1 MRYSTTQKLRNAD
14 RIIFGDVLAGISV
27 ALLLIPQS
35 MAYAELAG
43 LPPEIGLFASA
54 LPPIFA
60 AFVASS
66 PYLQTGPVALT
77 SLLTLGALS
86 GLADAGTTHYVEL
99 AALLALIVGISR
111 LIFGFLRLGNLVYL
125 MNAPVVTGF
134 TSAAVILIIAS
145 QIPKTI
151 GNEINANGTLNRAYR
166 SLSDFEN
173 WEIESLLISGVT
185 IFLII
190 VGKYIHKLFPGALLV
205 LVAGSM
211 YSHLSDYKGPVVGEI
226 PTGIPNLGFGLPWG
240 SVDELF
246 LSGILIALIGFA
258 EPASISRIFASQ
270 ENQRWSANREF
281 VSQGLA
287 NVASAFSGA
296 LPVGGSFSR
305 SSLNKLSGAQS
316 KWSGL
321 VTGIVVCVFLPF
333 ANVLDRLPEATLG
346 AVVVAAVLGLI
357 RPKKLLFSIRDSTSE
372 GLITWVTFIATL
384 TLSPHVERGVL
395 VGIGFSILVNVYKKS
410 KLDDN
415 RIENFS

>member
-1 MRYSTTQKLRNAD
+1 MRYSATEKLRNAD
-14 RIIFGDVLAGISV
+14 RMIFGDVLAGVSV

-43 LPPEIGLFASA
+43 LPPVIGLFASA

-77 SLLTLGALS
+77 SLLTLGALT
-86 GLADAGTTHYVEL
+86 GLADSGTKHYVEL

-111 LIFGFLRLGNLVYL
+111 LIFGFLRMGKIVYL

-145 QIPKTI
+145 QIPKTL
-151 GNEINANGTLNRAYR
+151 GNEIDVNGTLNRAYR
-166 SLSDFEN
+166 SLTDFEN

-185 IFLII
+185 IFLVIA
-190 VGKYIHKLFPGALLV
+190 GKYIHKLFPGALFV
-205 LVAGSM
+205 LVGGSM

-226 PTGIPNLGFGLPWG
+226 PTGVPNLGFGLPWG
-240 SVDELF
+240 SIDELL
-246 LSGILIALIGFA
+246 LSGIVIALIGFA

-321 VTGIVVCVFLPF
+321 VTGVVVCLFLPF
-333 ANVLDRLPEATLG
+333 ANILDRLPKATLG
-346 AVVVAAVLGLI
+346 AVVVAAVIGLI
-357 RPKKLLFSIRDSTSE
+357 QPKKLFFSIRNSASE
-372 GLITWVTFIATL
+372 GFITWSTFIATL
-384 TLSPHVERGVL
+384 ILSPHVERGVL
-395 VGIGFSILVNVYKKS
+395 VGIGISILVSIYKKS
-410 KLDDN
+410 RLYN
-415 RIENFS
+415 NPI

>member
-1 MRYSTTQKLRNAD
+1 MRYSTTERLRNAD
-14 RIIFGDVLAGISV
+14 RIIFGDLLAGISV

-77 SLLTLGALS
+77 SLLTLGALN
-86 GLADAGTTHYVEL
+86 GLADSGTKHYVEL

-111 LIFGFLRLGNLVYL
+111 LIFGFLRIGNIVYL

-151 GNEINANGTLNRAYR
+151 GNEIDVNGTLNRAYR
-166 SLSDFEN
+166 SLTDFEN

-185 IFLII
+185 IFLVIA
-190 VGKYIHKLFPGALLV
+190 GKYIHKLFPGALFV
-205 LVAGSM
+205 LVGGSM
-211 YSHLSDYKGPVVGEI
+211 YSHLSGYKGPVVGEI
-226 PTGIPNLGFGLPWG
+226 PTGVPNLGFGLPWG
-240 SVDELF
+240 SIDELL
-246 LSGILIALIGFA
+246 LSGIVIALIGFA

-321 VTGIVVCVFLPF
+321 VTGVVVCLFLPF
-333 ANVLDRLPEATLG
+333 ANILDRLPKATLG
-346 AVVVAAVLGLI
+346 AVVVAAVVGLI
-357 RPKKLLFSIRDSTSE
+357 QPKKLFFSIRNSASE
-372 GLITWVTFIATL
+372 GFITWSTFIATL
-384 TLSPHVERGVL
+384 ILSPHVERGVL
-395 VGIGFSILVNVYKKS
+395 VGIGISILVSIYKKS
-410 KLDDN
+410 RLDN
-415 RIENFS
+415 NPI

>member
-145 QIPKTI
+145 QIPKII

-226 PTGIPNLGFGLPWG
+226 PTGIPDLGFGLPWG

-246 LSGILIALIGFA
+246 LSGIVIALIGFA

>member
-205 LVAGSM
+205 LVAGSI

-226 PTGIPNLGFGLPWG
+226 PTGIPDLGFGLPWG

-246 LSGILIALIGFA
+246 LSGIVIALIGFA

-395 VGIGFSILVNVYKKS
+395 VGIGFSILVNVYQKS

>member
-1 MRYSTTQKLRNAD
+1 MRYSTTERLRNAD
-14 RIIFGDVLAGISV
+14 RIIFGDLLAGISV

-77 SLLTLGALS
+77 SLLTLGALN
-86 GLADAGTTHYVEL
+86 GLADSGTKHYVEL

-111 LIFGFLRLGNLVYL
+111 LIFGFLRMGKIVYL

-145 QIPKTI
+145 QIPKTL
-151 GNEINANGTLNRAYR
+151 GNEIDVNGTLNRAYR
-166 SLSDFEN
+166 SLTDFEN

-185 IFLII
+185 IFLVIA
-190 VGKYIHKLFPGALLV
+190 GKYIHKLFPGALFV
-205 LVAGSM
+205 LVGGSM
-211 YSHLSDYKGPVVGEI
+211 YSHLSGYKGPVVGEI
-226 PTGIPNLGFGLPWG
+226 PTGVPNLGFGLPWG
-240 SVDELF
+240 SIDELL
-246 LSGILIALIGFA
+246 LSGIVIALIGFA

-321 VTGIVVCVFLPF
+321 VTGVVVCLFLPF
-333 ANVLDRLPEATLG
+333 ANILDRLPKATLG
-346 AVVVAAVLGLI
+346 AVVVAAVIGLI
-357 RPKKLLFSIRDSTSE
+357 QPKKLFFSIRNSASE
-372 GLITWVTFIATL
+372 GFITWSTFIATL
-384 TLSPHVERGVL
+384 ILSPHVERGVL
-395 VGIGFSILVNVYKKS
+395 VGIGISILDSIYKKS
-410 KLDDN
+410 RLDN
-415 RIENFS
+415 NPI

>member
-1 MRYSTTQKLRNAD
+1 MRYSTTERLRNAD
-14 RIIFGDVLAGISV
+14 RIIFGDLLAGISV

-77 SLLTLGALS
+77 SLLTLGALN
-86 GLADAGTTHYVEL
+86 GLADSGTKHYVEL

-111 LIFGFLRLGNLVYL
+111 LIFGFLRMGKIVYL

-145 QIPKTI
+145 QIPKTL
-151 GNEINANGTLNRAYR
+151 GNEIDVNGTLNRAYR
-166 SLSDFEN
+166 SLTDFEN

-185 IFLII
+185 IFLVIA
-190 VGKYIHKLFPGALLV
+190 GKYIHKLFPGALFV
-205 LVAGSM
+205 LVGGSM

-226 PTGIPNLGFGLPWG
+226 PTGVPNLGFGLPWG
-240 SVDELF
+240 SIDELL
-246 LSGILIALIGFA
+246 LSGIVIALIGFA

-321 VTGIVVCVFLPF
+321 VTGVVVCLFLPF
-333 ANVLDRLPEATLG
+333 ANILDRLPKATLG
-346 AVVVAAVLGLI
+346 AVVVAAVIGLI
-357 RPKKLLFSIRDSTSE
+357 QPKKLFFSIRNSASE
-372 GLITWVTFIATL
+372 GFITWSTFIATL
-384 TLSPHVERGVL
+384 ILSPHVERGVL
-395 VGIGFSILVNVYKKS
+395 VGIGISILVSIYKKS
-410 KLDDN
+410 RLDN
-415 RIENFS
+415 NPI

>member
-1 MRYSTTQKLRNAD
+1 MRYSTTERLRNAD
-14 RIIFGDVLAGISV
+14 RIIFGDLLAGISV
-27 ALLLIPQS
+27 ALLLIPLS

-77 SLLTLGALS
+77 SLLTLGALN
-86 GLADAGTTHYVEL
+86 GLADSGTKHYVEL

-111 LIFGFLRLGNLVYL
+111 LIFGFLRMGKIVYL

-145 QIPKTI
+145 QIPKTL
-151 GNEINANGTLNRAYR
+151 GNEIDVNGTLNRAYR
-166 SLSDFEN
+166 SLTDFEN

-185 IFLII
+185 IFLVIA
-190 VGKYIHKLFPGALLV
+190 GKYIHKLFPGALFV
-205 LVAGSM
+205 LVGGSM

-226 PTGIPNLGFGLPWG
+226 PTGVPNLGFGLPWG
-240 SVDELF
+240 SIDELL
-246 LSGILIALIGFA
+246 LSGIVIALIGFA

-321 VTGIVVCVFLPF
+321 VTGVVVCLFLPF
-333 ANVLDRLPEATLG
+333 ANILDRLPKATLG
-346 AVVVAAVLGLI
+346 AVVVAAVVGLI
-357 RPKKLLFSIRDSTSE
+357 QPKKLFFSIRNSASE
-372 GLITWVTFIATL
+372 GFITWSTFIATL
-384 TLSPHVERGVL
+384 ILSPHVERGVL
-395 VGIGFSILVNVYKKS
+395 VGIGISILVSIYKKS
-410 KLDDN
+410 RLDN
-415 RIENFS
+415 NPI

>member
-211 YSHLSDYKGPVVGEI
+211 YSHLSDYKGHVVGEI

-246 LSGILIALIGFA
+246 LSGIVIALIGFA

>member
-1 MRYSTTQKLRNAD
+1 MRYSTTERLRNAD
-14 RIIFGDVLAGISV
+14 RIIFGDLLAGISV

-77 SLLTLGALS
+77 SLLTLGALN
-86 GLADAGTTHYVEL
+86 GLADSGTKHYVEL

-111 LIFGFLRLGNLVYL
+111 LIFGFLRMGKIVYL

-151 GNEINANGTLNRAYR
+151 GNEIDVNGTLNRAYR
-166 SLSDFEN
+166 SLTDFEN

-185 IFLII
+185 IFLVIA
-190 VGKYIHKLFPGALLV
+190 GKYIHKLFPGALFV
-205 LVAGSM
+205 LVGGSM

-226 PTGIPNLGFGLPWG
+226 PTGVPNLGFGLPWG
-240 SVDELF
+240 SIDELL
-246 LSGILIALIGFA
+246 LSGIVIALIGFA

-287 NVASAFSGA
+287 NVAAAFSGA

-321 VTGIVVCVFLPF
+321 VTGVVVCLFLPF
-333 ANVLDRLPEATLG
+333 ANILDRLPKATLG
-346 AVVVAAVLGLI
+346 AVVVAAVVGLI
-357 RPKKLLFSIRDSTSE
+357 QPKKLFFSIRNSASE
-372 GLITWVTFIATL
+372 GFITWSTFIATL
-384 TLSPHVERGVL
+384 ILSPHVERGVL
-395 VGIGFSILVNVYKKS
+395 VGIGISILVSIYKKS
-410 KLDDN
+410 RLDN
-415 RIENFS
+415 NPI

>member
-1 MRYSTTQKLRNAD
+1 MRYSTTERLRNAD
-14 RIIFGDVLAGISV
+14 RIIFGDLLAGISV

-77 SLLTLGALS
+77 SLLTLGALN
-86 GLADAGTTHYVEL
+86 GLADSGTKHYVEL

-111 LIFGFLRLGNLVYL
+111 LIFGFLRMGKIVYL

-151 GNEINANGTLNRAYR
+151 GNEIDVNGTLNRAYR
-166 SLSDFEN
+166 SLTDFEN

-185 IFLII
+185 IFLVIA
-190 VGKYIHKLFPGALLV
+190 GKYIHKLFPGALFV
-205 LVAGSM
+205 LVGGSM
-211 YSHLSDYKGPVVGEI
+211 YSHLSGYKGPVVGEI
-226 PTGIPNLGFGLPWG
+226 PTGVPNLGFGLPWG
-240 SVDELF
+240 SIDELL
-246 LSGILIALIGFA
+246 LSGIVIALIGFA

-321 VTGIVVCVFLPF
+321 VTGVVVCLFLPF
-333 ANVLDRLPEATLG
+333 ANILDRLPKATLG
-346 AVVVAAVLGLI
+346 AVVVAAVIGLI
-357 RPKKLLFSIRDSTSE
+357 QPKKLFFSIRNSASE
-372 GLITWVTFIATL
+372 GFITWSTFIATL
-384 TLSPHVERGVL
+384 ILSPHVERGVL
-395 VGIGFSILVNVYKKS
+395 VGIGISILVSIYKKS
-410 KLDDN
+410 RLDN
-415 RIENFS
+415 NPI

>member
-1 MRYSTTQKLRNAD
+1 MRYSTTERLRNAD
-14 RIIFGDVLAGISV
+14 RIIFGDLLAGISV

-77 SLLTLGALS
+77 SLLTLGALN
-86 GLADAGTTHYVEL
+86 GLADSGTKHYVEL

-111 LIFGFLRLGNLVYL
+111 LIFGFLRMGKIDYL
-125 MNAPVVTGF
+125 MIAPVVTGF

-151 GNEINANGTLNRAYR
+151 GNEIDVNGTLNRAYR
-166 SLSDFEN
+166 SLTDFEN

-185 IFLII
+185 IFLVIA
-190 VGKYIHKLFPGALLV
+190 GKYIHKLFPGALFV
-205 LVAGSM
+205 LVGGSM

-226 PTGIPNLGFGLPWG
+226 PTGVPNLGFGLPWG
-240 SVDELF
+240 SIDELL
-246 LSGILIALIGFA
+246 LSGIVIALIGFA

-321 VTGIVVCVFLPF
+321 VTGVVVCLFLPF
-333 ANVLDRLPEATLG
+333 ANILDRLPKATLG
-346 AVVVAAVLGLI
+346 AVVVAAVIGLI
-357 RPKKLLFSIRDSTSE
+357 QPKKLFFSIRNSASE
-372 GLITWVTFIATL
+372 GFITWSTFIATL
-384 TLSPHVERGVL
+384 ILSPHVERGVL
-395 VGIGFSILVNVYKKS
+395 VGIGISILVSIYKKS
-410 KLDDN
+410 RLDN
-415 RIENFS
+415 NPI

>member
-246 LSGILIALIGFA
+246 LSGIVIALIGFA

>member
-205 LVAGSM
+205 LVAGSI

-226 PTGIPNLGFGLPWG
+226 PTGIPDLGFGLPWG

-246 LSGILIALIGFA
+246 LSGIVIALIGFA

-395 VGIGFSILVNVYKKS
+395 VGIGFSILVNVYRKS

>member
-246 LSGILIALIGFA
+246 LSGIVIALIGFA

-321 VTGIVVCVFLPF
+321 VTGIVVCIFLPF

>member
-246 LSGILIALIGFA
+246 LSGIVIALIGFA
-258 EPASISRIFASQ
+258 EPASISRLLAPQ
-270 ENQRWSANREF
+270 ENQRWSANREL

-287 NVASAFSGA
+287 KVASAFSGA

>member
-1 MRYSTTQKLRNAD
+1 MRYSTTERLRNAD
-14 RIIFGDVLAGISV
+14 RIIFGDLLAGISV

-77 SLLTLGALS
+77 SLLTLGALN
-86 GLADAGTTHYVEL
+86 GLADSGTKHYVEL

-111 LIFGFLRLGNLVYL
+111 LIFGFLRMGKIVYL

-145 QIPKTI
+145 QIPKTL
-151 GNEINANGTLNRAYR
+151 GNEIDVNGTLNRAYR
-166 SLSDFEN
+166 SLTDFEN

-185 IFLII
+185 IFLVIA
-190 VGKYIHKLFPGALLV
+190 GKYIHKLFPGALFV
-205 LVAGSM
+205 LVGGSM
-211 YSHLSDYKGPVVGEI
+211 YSHLSGYKGPVVGEI
-226 PTGIPNLGFGLPWG
+226 PTGVPNLGFGLPWG
-240 SVDELF
+240 SIDELL
-246 LSGILIALIGFA
+246 LSGIVIALIGFA

-321 VTGIVVCVFLPF
+321 VTGVVVCLFLPF
-333 ANVLDRLPEATLG
+333 ANILDRLPKATLG
-346 AVVVAAVLGLI
+346 AVVVAAVIGLI
-357 RPKKLLFSIRDSTSE
+357 QPKKLFFSIRNSASE
-372 GLITWVTFIATL
+372 GFITWSTFIATL
-384 TLSPHVERGVL
+384 ILSPHVERGVL
-395 VGIGFSILVNVYKKS
+395 VGIGISILVSIFKKS
-410 KLDDN
+410 RLDN
-415 RIENFS
+415 NLI

>member
-1 MRYSTTQKLRNAD
+1 MRYSTTERLRNAD
-14 RIIFGDVLAGISV
+14 RIIFGDLLAGISV

-77 SLLTLGALS
+77 SLLTLGALN
-86 GLADAGTTHYVEL
+86 GLADSGTKHYVEL

-111 LIFGFLRLGNLVYL
+111 LIFGFLRMGKIVYL

-145 QIPKTI
+145 QIPKTL
-151 GNEINANGTLNRAYR
+151 GNEIDVNGTLNRAYR
-166 SLSDFEN
+166 SLTDFEN
-173 WEIESLLISGVT
+173 WEIESLLLSGVT
-185 IFLII
+185 IFLVIA
-190 VGKYIHKLFPGALLV
+190 GKYIHKLFPGALFV
-205 LVAGSM
+205 LVGGSM
-211 YSHLSDYKGPVVGEI
+211 YSHLSGYKGPVVGEI
-226 PTGIPNLGFGLPWG
+226 PTGVPNLGFGLPWG
-240 SVDELF
+240 SIDELL
-246 LSGILIALIGFA
+246 LSGIVIALIGFA

-270 ENQRWSANREF
+270 ENQHWSANREF

-321 VTGIVVCVFLPF
+321 VTGIVVCLFLPF
-333 ANVLDRLPEATLG
+333 ANILERLPKATLG
-346 AVVVAAVLGLI
+346 AVVVAAVIGLI
-357 RPKKLLFSIRDSTSE
+357 RPKKLFSSIRNSASE
-372 GLITWVTFIATL
+372 GFITWSTFIATL
-384 TLSPHVERGVL
+384 ILSPHVERGVL
-395 VGIGFSILVNVYKKS
+395 VGIGISILVSIYKKS
-410 KLDDN
+410 RLDN
-415 RIENFS
+415 NPI

>member
-1 MRYSTTQKLRNAD
+1 MRYSTTERLRNAD
-14 RIIFGDVLAGISV
+14 RIIFGDLLAGISV

-77 SLLTLGALS
+77 SLLTLGALN
-86 GLADAGTTHYVEL
+86 GLADSGTKHYVEL

-111 LIFGFLRLGNLVYL
+111 LIFGFLRIGNIVYL

-134 TSAAVILIIAS
+134 TSAAVVLIIAS
-145 QIPKTI
+145 QIPKTL
-151 GNEINANGTLNRAYR
+151 GNEIDVNGTLNRAYR
-166 SLSDFEN
+166 SLTDFEN

-185 IFLII
+185 IFLVIA
-190 VGKYIHKLFPGALLV
+190 GKYIHKLFPGALFV
-205 LVAGSM
+205 LVGGSM
-211 YSHLSDYKGPVVGEI
+211 YSHLSGYKGPVVGEI
-226 PTGIPNLGFGLPWG
+226 PTGVPNLGFGLPWG
-240 SVDELF
+240 SIDELL
-246 LSGILIALIGFA
+246 LSGIVIALIGFA

-321 VTGIVVCVFLPF
+321 VTGVVVCLFLPF
-333 ANVLDRLPEATLG
+333 ANILDRLPKATLG
-346 AVVVAAVLGLI
+346 AVVVAAVVGLI
-357 RPKKLLFSIRDSTSE
+357 QPKKLFFSIRNSASE
-372 GLITWVTFIATL
+372 GFITWSTFIATL
-384 TLSPHVERGVL
+384 ILSPHVERGVL
-395 VGIGFSILVNVYKKS
+395 VGIGISILVSIYKKS
-410 KLDDN
+410 RLDN
-415 RIENFS
+415 NPI

>member
-1 MRYSTTQKLRNAD
+1 M
-14 RIIFGDVLAGISV
+14 
-27 ALLLIPQS
+27 
-35 MAYAELAG
+35 
-43 LPPEIGLFASA
+43 
-54 LPPIFA
+54 
-60 AFVASS
+60 
-66 PYLQTGPVALT
+66 
-77 SLLTLGALS
+77 
-86 GLADAGTTHYVEL
+86 
-99 AALLALIVGISR
+99 
-111 LIFGFLRLGNLVYL
+111 
-125 MNAPVVTGF
+125 
-134 TSAAVILIIAS
+134 
-145 QIPKTI
+145 
-151 GNEINANGTLNRAYR
+151 
-166 SLSDFEN
+166 
-173 WEIESLLISGVT
+173 
-185 IFLII
+185 
-190 VGKYIHKLFPGALLV
+190 GKYIHKLFPGALLV
-205 LVAGSM
+205 LVAGSI

-226 PTGIPNLGFGLPWG
+226 PTGIPDLGFGLPWG

-246 LSGILIALIGFA
+246 LSGIVIALIGFA

>member
-1 MRYSTTQKLRNAD
+1 MRYSTTERLRNAD
-14 RIIFGDVLAGISV
+14 RIIFGDLLAGISV

-77 SLLTLGALS
+77 SLLTLGALN
-86 GLADAGTTHYVEL
+86 GLADSGTKHYVEL

-111 LIFGFLRLGNLVYL
+111 LIFGFLRMGKIVYL

-145 QIPKTI
+145 QIPKTL
-151 GNEINANGTLNRAYR
+151 GNEIDVNGTLNRAYR
-166 SLSDFEN
+166 SLTDFEN

-185 IFLII
+185 IFLVIA
-190 VGKYIHKLFPGALLV
+190 GKYIHKLFPGALFV
-205 LVAGSM
+205 LVGGSM
-211 YSHLSDYKGPVVGEI
+211 YSHLSGYKGPVVGEI
-226 PTGIPNLGFGLPWG
+226 PTGVPNLGFGLPWG
-240 SVDELF
+240 SIDELL
-246 LSGILIALIGFA
+246 LSGIVIALIGFA

-321 VTGIVVCVFLPF
+321 VTGVVVCLFLPF
-333 ANVLDRLPEATLG
+333 ANILDRLPKATLG
-346 AVVVAAVLGLI
+346 AVVVAAVIGLI
-357 RPKKLLFSIRDSTSE
+357 QPKKLFFSIRNSASE
-372 GLITWVTFIATL
+372 GFITWSTFIATL
-384 TLSPHVERGVL
+384 ILSPHVERGVL
-395 VGIGFSILVNVYKKS
+395 VGIGISILVSIYKKS
-410 KLDDN
+410 RLDN
-415 RIENFS
+415 NPI

>member
-1 MRYSTTQKLRNAD
+1 MRYSTTERLRNAD
-14 RIIFGDVLAGISV
+14 RIIFGDLLAGISV

-77 SLLTLGALS
+77 SLLTLGALN
-86 GLADAGTTHYVEL
+86 GLADSGTKHYVEL

-111 LIFGFLRLGNLVYL
+111 LIFGFLRIGNIVYL

-151 GNEINANGTLNRAYR
+151 GNEIDVNGTLNRAYR
-166 SLSDFEN
+166 SLTDFEN

-185 IFLII
+185 IFLVIA
-190 VGKYIHKLFPGALLV
+190 GKYIHKLFPGALFV
-205 LVAGSM
+205 LVGGSM

-226 PTGIPNLGFGLPWG
+226 PTGVPNLGFGLPWG
-240 SVDELF
+240 SIDELL
-246 LSGILIALIGFA
+246 LSGIVIALIGFA

-321 VTGIVVCVFLPF
+321 VTGVVVCLFLPF
-333 ANVLDRLPEATLG
+333 ANILDRLPKATLG
-346 AVVVAAVLGLI
+346 AVVVAAVIGLI
-357 RPKKLLFSIRDSTSE
+357 QPKKLFFSIRNSASE
-372 GLITWVTFIATL
+372 GFITWSTFIATL
-384 TLSPHVERGVL
+384 ILSPHVERGVL
-395 VGIGFSILVNVYKKS
+395 VGIGISILVSIYKKS
-410 KLDDN
+410 RLDN
-415 RIENFS
+415 NPI

>member
-1 MRYSTTQKLRNAD
+1 MRYSATEKLRNAD
-14 RIIFGDVLAGISV
+14 RMIFGDVLAGVSV

-77 SLLTLGALS
+77 SLLTLGALN
-86 GLADAGTTHYVEL
+86 GLADSGTKHYVEL

-111 LIFGFLRLGNLVYL
+111 LIFGFLRMGKIVYL

-151 GNEINANGTLNRAYR
+151 GNEIDVNGTLNRAYR
-166 SLSDFEN
+166 SLTDFEN

-185 IFLII
+185 IFLVIA
-190 VGKYIHKLFPGALLV
+190 GKYIHKLFPGALFV
-205 LVAGSM
+205 LVGGSM

-226 PTGIPNLGFGLPWG
+226 PTGVPNLGFGLPWG
-240 SVDELF
+240 SIDELL
-246 LSGILIALIGFA
+246 LSGIVIALIGFA

-321 VTGIVVCVFLPF
+321 VTGVVVCLFLPF
-333 ANVLDRLPEATLG
+333 ANILDRLPKATLG
-346 AVVVAAVLGLI
+346 AVVVAAVIGLI
-357 RPKKLLFSIRDSTSE
+357 QPKKLFFSIRNSASE
-372 GLITWVTFIATL
+372 GFITWSTFIATL
-384 TLSPHVERGVL
+384 ILSPHVERGVL
-395 VGIGFSILVNVYKKS
+395 VGIGISILVSIYKKS
-410 KLDDN
+410 RLDN
-415 RIENFS
+415 NPI

>member
-205 LVAGSM
+205 LVAGSI

-226 PTGIPNLGFGLPWG
+226 PTGIPDLGFGLPWG

-246 LSGILIALIGFA
+246 LSGIVIALIGFA

-287 NVASAFSGA
+287 NVASALSGA

-305 SSLNKLSGAQS
+305 SSLYKLSGAQS

>member
-1 MRYSTTQKLRNAD
+1 MRYSTTERLRNAD
-14 RIIFGDVLAGISV
+14 RIIFGDLLAGISV

-77 SLLTLGALS
+77 SLLTLGALN
-86 GLADAGTTHYVEL
+86 GLADSGTKHYVEL

-111 LIFGFLRLGNLVYL
+111 LIFGFLRMGKIVYL

-145 QIPKTI
+145 QIPKTL
-151 GNEINANGTLNRAYR
+151 GNEIDVNGTLNRAYR
-166 SLSDFEN
+166 SLTDFEN

-185 IFLII
+185 IFLVIA
-190 VGKYIHKLFPGALLV
+190 GKYIHKLFPGALFV
-205 LVAGSM
+205 LVGGSM

-226 PTGIPNLGFGLPWG
+226 PTGVPNLGFGLPWG
-240 SVDELF
+240 SIDELL
-246 LSGILIALIGFA
+246 LSGIVIALIGFA

-281 VSQGLA
+281 VSLGLA

-321 VTGIVVCVFLPF
+321 VTGVVVCLFLPF
-333 ANVLDRLPEATLG
+333 ANILDRLPKATLG
-346 AVVVAAVLGLI
+346 AVVVAAVIGLI
-357 RPKKLLFSIRDSTSE
+357 QPKKLFFSIRNSASE
-372 GLITWVTFIATL
+372 GFITWSTFIATL
-384 TLSPHVERGVL
+384 ILSPHVERGVL
-395 VGIGFSILVNVYKKS
+395 VGIGISILVSIYKKS
-410 KLDDN
+410 RLDN
-415 RIENFS
+415 NPI

>member
-1 MRYSTTQKLRNAD
+1 MRYSATEKLRNAD
-14 RIIFGDVLAGISV
+14 RMIFGDVLAGISV

-77 SLLTLGALS
+77 SLLTLGALN
-86 GLADAGTTHYVEL
+86 GLADSGTTQYVEL

-111 LIFGFLRLGNLVYL
+111 LIFGFLRMGKIVYF

-145 QIPKTI
+145 QIPKTV
-151 GNEINANGTLNRAYR
+151 GNEIDANGTLNRAYR

-173 WEIESLLISGVT
+173 WEIESLLISGLT

-190 VGKYIHKLFPGALLV
+190 AGKSLHKLFPGALLV
-205 LVAGSM
+205 LVGGSI
-211 YSHLSDYKGPVVGEI
+211 YSHLGDYKGPVVGEI
-226 PTGIPNLGFGLPWG
+226 PTGIPKLGFELPWG
-240 SVDELF
+240 SINELL
-246 LSGILIALIGFA
+246 LSGIVIALIGFA

-321 VTGIVVCVFLPF
+321 ITGVVVCIFLPF
-333 ANVLDRLPEATLG
+333 ANILDRLPEATLG
-346 AVVVAAVLGLI
+346 AVVIAAVTGLI
-357 RPKKLLFSIRDSTSE
+357 RPKKLLFSIRDSASD
-372 GLITWVTFIATL
+372 GFITWSTFIATL

-395 VGIGFSILVNVYKKS
+395 VGIGISILVSIYKKS
-410 KLDDN
+410 RLDN
-415 RIENFS
+415 NQI